1 MQLKIWHKMIIGLA
15 IPSLIALLGGLLAY
29 GYITDVKN
37 RQGFVII
44 ADDLKEHVL
53 EIRRNEKNLLLHKDV
68 EYFKYCGDSISVLK
82 NYLSN
87 ISPQSTAEIGESN
100 FSELRN
106 SIQTYSDTINNLYVQ
121 LQTETDVVEKVRE
134 EGRKL
139 EAYIAA
145 KKSNGEL
152 STNFIL
158 NVRRLEKN
166 YMLFR
171 DKGAFN
177 AFERAILTMKNIV
190 PICYECIPYT
200 QVAYSLSNAYNN
212 SESLINDLQSTGVKL
227 EQITYGIAGKERSRI
242 NAFLNR
248 THTLLVAA
256 LILVS
261 TIGPLLVY
269 KTASYIV
276 APIKRLSDITR
287 KIAEGDLNQRAPLKE
302 HDETYS
308 LAQSFNTMLDQLQ
321 LTHNS
326 LEQSIEL
333 LHEKQIEAEKRASL
347 GFLISGVTHELN
359 NPLNNISLTAES
371 MREDINELTIEELK
385 EYIQDILSQSE
396 RAKHIVADLLEFVG
410 TNKAAAMEK
419 LDIINL
425 VEEAASLVA
434 NQLRVSNINLKMDIP
449 NAPFFVNGNKSKL
462 EEIFVN
468 IMINA
473 VHAMKNSGLLTISA
487 KPGKEHKN
495 IIIDISDTGC
505 GIPEKD
511 MKNIFEPFFTTKPS
525 GEGTGLGLS
534 VAHSL
539 VMKHNGDLSVQSKL
553 GEGTTFTIKLPGY
566 EEGLL

>member
-1 MQLKIWHKMIIGLA
+1 MILGIA
-15 IPSLIALLGGLLAY
+15 IPSLIALLGGLLSY

-37 RQGFVII
+37 RQGFVMI
-44 ADDLKEHVL
+44 ADDMKEHVL

-100 FSELRN
+100 FLELRN
-106 SIQTYSDTINNLYVQ
+106 SIQAYSDTINNLYGQ
-121 LQTETDVVEKVRE
+121 FQTETDVVEKVRE

-145 KKSNGEL
+145 RKSGGEL

-171 DKGAFN
+171 DKGSFI
-177 AFERAILTMKNIV
+177 AFESAILTMKNIV

-200 QVAYSLSNAYNN
+200 KLAYSLSNAYEK
-212 SESLINDLQSTGVKL
+212 SEILIDDLQATGVKL

-242 NAFLNR
+242 NTFLSR
-248 THTLLVAA
+248 THSLLVAA
-256 LILVS
+256 LILLC

-287 KIAEGDLNQRAPLKE
+287 KITEGDLNQRAPLKE

-308 LAQSFNTMLDQLQ
+308 LAMSFNTMLDQLQ
-321 LTHNS
+321 LTHHS
-326 LEQSIEL
+326 LEHSIEL

-371 MREDINELTIEELK
+371 MREDINELTQEELK

-410 TNKAAAMEK
+410 THKAAVMEK

-434 NQLRVSNINLKMDIP
+434 NQLRVSNINLKMNIP
-449 NAPFFVNGNKSKL
+449 NTPFFVQGNKSKL

-487 KPGKEHKN
+487 RPDKEYKN
-495 IIIDISDTGC
+495 IIIDVSDTGC

-539 VMKHNGDLSVQSKL
+539 VTKHNGDISVQSKL
-553 GEGTTFTIKLPGY
+553 GEGTTFTIKLPIY
-566 EEGLL
+566 EDGLLNC

>member
-1 MQLKIWHKMIIGLA
+1 MILGIA

-29 GYITDVKN
+29 GYIADVKN

-44 ADDLKEHVL
+44 ADDMKEYVL

-68 EYFKYCGDSISVLK
+68 EYFKYCVDSISALK

-87 ISPQSTAEIGESN
+87 ISPQSTAEIGEGI

-106 SIQTYSDTINNLYVQ
+106 SIQTYSDTINKLYLQ
-121 LQTETDVVEKVRE
+121 LQIETDVVEKVRE

-145 KKSNGEL
+145 KKNNSEL

-171 DKGAFN
+171 DKGSFTAYEN
-177 AFERAILTMKNIV
+177 AILTMKNIV

-200 QVAYSLSNAYNN
+200 KVAYSLSNAYNN
-212 SESLINDLQSTGVKL
+212 SESLINDLQATGVNL
-227 EQITYGIAGKERSRI
+227 EKMSYGIAEKERSRI

-248 THTLLVAA
+248 THTLLVTA
-256 LILVS
+256 LILIC

-276 APIKRLSDITR
+276 APIKRLSEITR
-287 KIAEGDLNQRAPLKE
+287 KIAEGDLTQRAPLKE

-308 LAQSFNTMLDQLQ
+308 LAMSFNTMLDQLQ

-371 MREDINELTIEELK
+371 MREDINELTQEDLK
-385 EYIQDILSQSE
+385 EYIHDILSQSE

-410 TNKAAAMEK
+410 THKTAVMEK

-449 NAPFFVNGNKSKL
+449 NAPFFVQGNKSKL

-473 VHAMKNSGLLTISA
+473 VHAMKNTGLLTISA
-487 KPGKEHKN
+487 RPDKEYKN

-511 MKNIFEPFFTTKPS
+511 MKNIFEPFFTTKPP

-539 VMKHNGDLSVQSKL
+539 VMKHKGDISVHSKL
-553 GEGTTFTIKLPGY
+553 GEGTTFTIKLPIY
-566 EEGLL
+566 EDGLI